1 MTIDTTI
8 DTIVIV
14 FQIFSNIRYLTDIST
29 NKNSIKLSQKNML
42 IIIIEFNYNINTLQ
56 YLILIK
62 K

>member
-42 IIIIEFNYNINTLQ
+42 IIIIEFN
-56 YLILIK
+56 
-62 K
+62 